1 MSLCVLSQITNKDY
15 LTLSFEELFADIR
28 INRPELLH
36 ILLWD
41 ESVLF
46 IIDTLSNKS
55 FTLKQLV
62 DDDKITTSSKFEKL
76 RILLMNCENVNDYHK
91 LNRDYRIT
99 RLSVDNALM
108 PFNDLI
114 DIFASCINSTQY
126 SYLFQILNTEDFKI
140 LLRLNSISDD
150 NIRYLMKVF
159 DRTSSNSSM
168 QRHLLYSLFRDTP
181 YLVKYCFDKFL
192 FDDDDIE
199 TFNTIR
205 EHTNRRS
212 TEGVFT
218 SKNFFDFAH
227 EAFSIKPYNNGLQSL
242 ERYQKFFAFP
252 RRQRKVLQRIL
263 NSSQEARN
271 TLNQILQVNLQDQY
285 SFESLKNILI
295 KDNNKRLKTKLNF

>member
-1 MSLCVLSQITNKDY
+1 MSLCALSQITNKDY

-28 INRPELLH
+28 LNRPESLH

-46 IIDTLSNKS
+46 VIDASSNKS

-76 RILLMNCENVNDYHK
+76 RILLMNCENVNDYHE
-91 LNRDYRIT
+91 LNRDYKIT
-99 RLSVDNALM
+99 RLSVDNDLM

-126 SYLFQILNTEDFKI
+126 SYLFCILNTEDFKM

-159 DRTSSNSSM
+159 DRTSSNSLM
-168 QRHLLYSLFRDTP
+168 QRHLLYSLFKDTP

-205 EHTNRRS
+205 ERTNRRS
-212 TEGVFT
+212 TESVFT
-218 SKNFFDFAH
+218 SKNFFDYAH
-227 EAFSIKPYNNGLQSL
+227 EAFSIAPYTEGLQSL
-242 ERYQKFFAFP
+242 ERYQQFFTFP
-252 RRQRKVLQRIL
+252 RMQRKVLQRIL
-263 NSSQEARN
+263 NTSPGARN
-271 TLNQILQVNLQDQY
+271 TLNQILQANLQSQY
-285 SFESLKNILI
+285 SFESLKSLLM
-295 KDNNKRLKTKLNF
+295 KDFEKKKIKLNF